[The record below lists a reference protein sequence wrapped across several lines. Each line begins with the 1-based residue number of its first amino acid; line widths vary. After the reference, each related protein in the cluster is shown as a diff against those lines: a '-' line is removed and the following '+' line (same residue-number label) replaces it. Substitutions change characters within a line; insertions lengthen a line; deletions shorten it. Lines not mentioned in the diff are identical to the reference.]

1 MDTEDV
7 PLLEREAQ
15 LASLGEYAGE
25 ARDGDGRMVL
35 VAGEAGVG
43 KTALVEQVQRNL
55 PGTGWYWGACD
66 GLFTPRPLGPLFDI
80 AAKLGGE
87 LLELCRA
94 DAPREDLFGALLRQ
108 VSEPGELRVLVVE
121 DIHWADEAT
130 IDLLRFLGRRIRDA
144 TVLLIVT
151 YRDDGLSATD
161 PLRMALG
168 DLATQRSVRR
178 VGLAPLSAGGVRV
191 LAGEAG
197 LDSAAL
203 YRLTGGNPF
212 YVTEVVQSGLAE
224 VPASARDA
232 VLARVTRLGPGAR
245 EVLDAAALIGT
256 RVEVPLLASVT
267 AGPPSAAD
275 ELLASGLLTGDGVA
289 VSFRHEIVRMAV
301 AGAIP
306 PLRSVFTHAR
316 ILGALRDRGCDDDVR
331 LAFHAE
337 GAGDG
342 PAVLRY
348 APAAARRAAALGAH
362 REAAAQFERALRFSG
377 GLDPATA
384 AALNDGLAAELGLL
398 DRWQDAADALEQALG
413 RWRQAGDRRSEGAT
427 LRTLSRTMWRLCRGQ
442 EALAAAEAAVSLLE
456 PLGPSA
462 ELAWAYVNL
471 GSRRMDGGQ
480 YEVVVGLTRQAEAM
494 AESLGV
500 PEVLSE
506 ALNTQSCALACLGGG
521 DWTGPLERALE
532 IAVAGGLQEQ
542 AGRAFANLHGLYC
555 SELRFTEAEPYF
567 TGGVAY
573 CDEHDIGTF
582 GICLRGEHT
591 RTLEMLGRW
600 DEAAALSRELLTR
613 SGASP
618 VNRISPLTS
627 LGTILARRGEP
638 GAQEHLD
645 EAMRSADGTN
655 NPSHILRVRL
665 ARAESCWL
673 QGRDADARRE
683 AELADDVSADTDGWE
698 RGMIAVWLRR
708 TGSARPPR
716 GELAEPY
723 RQQVEGDW
731 ERAAGRWTQL
741 GCRYEAALAL
751 LGSGREAALRD
762 ALSIVTD
769 LGAGAA
775 AGVTRQAMR
784 ERGVRSIPAGPRA
797 ATRAHPLGLTRRE
810 QEVLDLIVDGRT
822 NAEIAGQLFISAKT
836 VDHHVSA
843 VLAKL
848 GVPDRNAAATHAA
861 RLGLAGVAER

>member
-7 PLLEREAQ
+7 LLEREAQ
-15 LASLGEYAGE
+15 LAALASYAGE
-25 ARDGDGRMVL
+25 ARKAQGRLVL

-43 KTALVEQVQRNL
+43 KSALVEELQRDL
-55 PGTGWYWGACD
+55 PEAAWFWGACD

-87 LLELCRA
+87 LLDLCRA
-94 DAPREDLFGALLRQ
+94 DAPRADLFAALLRQ
-108 VSEPGELRVLVVE
+108 VSEPGQLHVLVME

-144 TVLLIVT
+144 TVLLIAS

-161 PLRMALG
+161 PLRIALG

-178 VGLAPLSAGGVRV
+178 IGLAPLSAEAVRL
-191 LAGEAG
+191 LAGDQG
-197 LDSAAL
+197 LDAAAL

-212 YVTEVVQSGLAE
+212 YVTEVVASGVGD

-232 VLARVTRLGPGAR
+232 VLARVARLSVSAR
-245 EVLDAAALIGT
+245 EVLDVAALIGT
-256 RVEVPLLASVT
+256 RVELPLLTMAT
-267 AGPPSAAD
+267 AVPSPAVD
-275 ELLASGLLTGDGVA
+275 ELLASGLLAGTGAGL
-289 VSFRHEIVRMAV
+289 SFRHEIVRMAV

-306 PLRSVFTHAR
+306 PLRCGQVHAR
-316 ILGALRDRGCDDDVR
+316 ILDALRDRGCDDEAR

-337 GAGDG
+337 AAGDG
-342 PAVLRY
+342 PAVLHY

-377 GLDPATA
+377 GLDPRSA
-384 AALNDGLAAELGLL
+384 AGLYDGLAVELGLL
-398 DRWQDAADALEQALG
+398 DRWQDAADALERALG
-413 RWRQAGDRRSEGAT
+413 RWRQAGDQRREGAT

-471 GSRRMDGGQ
+471 GSRRLDDGLDQ
-480 YEVVVGLTRQAEAM
+480 ETVGLTQRAEVI

-506 ALNTQSCALACLGGG
+506 ALNTHGCALADLGGE
-521 DWTGPLERALE
+521 WTGPLKRALE
-532 IAVAGGLQEQ
+532 IAVAEGLQEQ
-542 AGRAFANLHGLYC
+542 AGRAFANLHVLYC

-567 TGGVAY
+567 ADGVAY
-573 CDEHDIGTF
+573 CDESDIGTF

-591 RTLEMLGRW
+591 ATLEMLGRW
-600 DEAAALSRELLTR
+600 DESAALSRELLTR

-618 VNRISPLTS
+618 VNRITPLTS
-627 LGTILARRGEP
+627 LGKILARRGEP

-645 EAMRSADGTN
+645 EAMRSADGTTI
-655 NPSHILRVRL
+655 PSHILRVRL
-665 ARAESCWL
+665 ARAEACWL

-683 AELADDVSADTDGWE
+683 AELADDVSADSDPWE

-708 TGSARPPR
+708 TGSVRPPR

-723 RQQVEGDW
+723 RQQV
-731 ERAAGRWTQL
+731 
-741 GCRYEAALAL
+741 
-751 LGSGREAALRD
+751 
-762 ALSIVTD
+762 
-769 LGAGAA
+769 
-775 AGVTRQAMR
+775 
-784 ERGVRSIPAGPRA
+784 
-797 ATRAHPLGLTRRE
+797 
-810 QEVLDLIVDGRT
+810 
-822 NAEIAGQLFISAKT
+822 
-836 VDHHVSA
+836 
-843 VLAKL
+843 
-848 GVPDRNAAATHAA
+848 A
-861 RLGLAGVAER
+861 R